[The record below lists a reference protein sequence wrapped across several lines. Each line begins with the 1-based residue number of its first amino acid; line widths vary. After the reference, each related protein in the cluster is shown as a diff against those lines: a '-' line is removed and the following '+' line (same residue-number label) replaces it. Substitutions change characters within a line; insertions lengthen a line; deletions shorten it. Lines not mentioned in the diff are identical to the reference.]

1 MLTEKENQ
9 ANNRITDSER
19 ETGKTMNPKTPVVF
33 SDCPKIN
40 IDSKQVNDGIVTLTN
55 EDVLALEQY
64 RSLRTKVLKMAKLPG
79 KNTIMITSSSPGEGK
94 TMTAIN
100 LALTIV
106 KGVHQNVLLIDG
118 DLRCPDVH
126 KKLGFDFQYGLSHYL
141 NNQVDLSTVVHRTNI
156 PKLSIIPAGE
166 PISTSSELLAS
177 DRMKELIQET
187 KTRYKDRYIIFDV
200 PPIIPVTDASVLVE
214 QVDWAIFV
222 IKAGRTPRETVASA
236 ISLFNTDK
244 ILGVIMNNIPVMP
257 VEYKHSYK
265 KGSKYGYGYYY

>member
-1 MLTEKENQ
+1 MVDTKPNDAESN
-9 ANNRITDSER
+9 
-19 ETGKTMNPKTPVVF
+19 TGKIVKPEAPVVF
-33 SDCPKIN
+33 SDCPEIN
-40 IDSKQVNDGIVTLTN
+40 IDPKQVDDGIVTLTN
-55 EDVLALEQY
+55 EDILALEQY
-64 RSLRTKVLKMAKLPG
+64 RSLRTKVLKMAQLPG
-79 KNTIMITSSSPGEGK
+79 KNTLMITSSSPGEGK
-94 TMTAIN
+94 TMTSIN

-126 KKLGFDFQYGLSHYL
+126 KKLGFEFQYGLSHYL
-141 NNQVDLSTVVHRTNI
+141 NNQVDLSTVIHRTNI

-187 KTRYKDRYIIFDV
+187 KTRYRDRYVIFDV

-222 IKAGRTPRETVASA
+222 IQAGRTPRETVASA
-236 ISLFNTDK
+236 LSLFNRDK
-244 ILGVIMNNIPVMP
+244 ILGIIMNNIPVMP
-257 VEYKHSYK
+257 VEYKHSYR
-265 KGSKYGYGYYY
+265 KGNKYNYRYYY

>member
-1 MLTEKENQ
+1 MLTEKENLKD
-9 ANNRITDSER
+9 IKFTDSEGR
-19 ETGKTMNPKTPVVF
+19 IGENIKLRTSVVF

-40 IDSKQVNDGIVTLTN
+40 IDPKQVNDEIVTLTN
-55 EDVLALEQY
+55 EDILAVEQY
-64 RSLRTKVLKMAKLPG
+64 RSLRTKVLKMAQLQG

-126 KKLGFDFQYGLSHYL
+126 KKLGFDFQFGLSHYL
-141 NNQVDLSTVVHRTNI
+141 NHQVDLSAVIHRTNI

-166 PISTSSELLAS
+166 PTSNSSELLAS
-177 DRMKELIQET
+177 DRMKELIRET
-187 KTRYKDRYIIFDV
+187 KTRYQDRYVIFDV
-200 PPIIPVTDASVLVE
+200 PPIIPITDASVLVE

-222 IKAGRTPRETVASA
+222 IQAGQTPRETVASA
-236 ISLFNTDK
+236 ISLFDRDK
-244 ILGVIMNNIPVMP
+244 ILGVVMNNIQVMP
-257 VEYKHSYK
+257 VEYKHSYR
-265 KGSKYGYGYYY
+265 KGSKYGYRYYY